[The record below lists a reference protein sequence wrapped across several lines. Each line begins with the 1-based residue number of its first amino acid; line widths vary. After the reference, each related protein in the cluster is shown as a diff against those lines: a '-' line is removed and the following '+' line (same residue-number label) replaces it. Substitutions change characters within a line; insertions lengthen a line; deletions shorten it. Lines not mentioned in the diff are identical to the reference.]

1 MSDRPRMLIYG
12 ANGYTGRLIVQ
23 HVVALGMQPVLAGR
37 NIEEIPSLA
46 QEVGLEWRVVDLSDP
61 NKLDEVLEGV
71 TVVIH
76 CAGPFSRTYL
86 PMAAACIRSKVHY
99 LDITG
104 EIVAFEGLKAMHE
117 KAKKAGVMLMPGVGF
132 DVVPTDSLAAHL
144 KRRLPDAT
152 RLTLGFMGLGSISH
166 GTATT
171 MVENLHQ
178 GSVVRENGAFK
189 RIRSCERVKTIDFGL
204 GPKLSMAIP
213 WGDVSTAH
221 HTTGIT
227 NIEVYTPIPK
237 GMRPLLRASG
247 YMGWLLGAK
256 PLQSLLKTLIDNQP
270 AGPDQETRDKG
281 SSYIYGEV
289 SNDSGEVAISRMV
302 TPEGYNLTVLA
313 AVAIADRVM
322 RGGFEAGY
330 QTPAG
335 LYGPD
340 MILEID
346 GVKRFDVS

>member
-1 MSDRPRMLIYG
+1 MSDRPRLLIYG
-12 ANGYTGRLIVQ
+12 ANGYTGRLIVE
-23 HVVALGMQPVLAGR
+23 HVVALGMKPVLAGR
-37 NIEEIPSLA
+37 NVEEIPSLA
-46 QEVGLEWRVVDLSDP
+46 QSVGLEWRVVDLSDP
-61 NKLDEVLEGV
+61 NKLDDVLQDMA
-71 TVVIH
+71 VVIH

-86 PMAAACIRSKVHY
+86 PMAAACIRSNVHY

-144 KRRLPDAT
+144 KSRMPDAT

-171 MVENLHQ
+171 MVENLHE
-178 GSVVRENGAFK
+178 GSVVRENGRFK
-189 RIRSCERVKTIDFGL
+189 RIRMCERVRTLDYGL
-204 GPKLSMAIP
+204 GHRLSMAIP

-221 HTTGIT
+221 HTTGIG

-237 GMRPLLRASG
+237 GMRYAVRASG
-247 YMGWLLGAK
+247 YMGWLLGASPTQK
-256 PLQSLLKTLIDNQP
+256 ILKTLIDHRP
-270 AGPDQETRDKG
+270 SGPDAETRDKG
-281 SSYIYGEV
+281 GSWVFGEV
-289 SNDSGEVAISRMV
+289 TNDSGEVAISRMI
-302 TPEGYNLTVLA
+302 TPDGYSLTVSA
-313 AVAIADRVM
+313 SVAVADRVM
-322 RGGFEAGY
+322 RGSFEPGY

-340 MILEID
+340 MVLELD
-346 GVKRFDVS
+346 GVKRFDIS

>member
-1 MSDRPRMLIYG
+1 MLIYG
-12 ANGYTGRLIVQ
+12 ANGYTGRLIVD
-23 HVVALGMQPVLAGR
+23 HVVALGMKPVLAGR

-46 QEVGLEWRVVDLSDP
+46 QSVGLEWRVVDLADP
-61 NKLDEVLEGV
+61 NKLDEVLEGI

-104 EIVAFEGLKAMHE
+104 EIAAFEGLQRMSDKAR
-117 KAKKAGVMLMPGVGF
+117 KAGVMLMPGVGF
-132 DVVPTDSLAAHL
+132 DIVPTDSLAAHL
-144 KRRLPDAT
+144 KGRMPDAT
-152 RLTLGFMGLGSISH
+152 RLTLGFMGLGSVSH

-171 MVENLHQ
+171 MVENLHR
-178 GSVVRENGAFK
+178 GSLVREKGVLK
-189 RIRSCERVKTIDFGL
+189 PIRSCERVRVIDFGL
-204 GPKLSMAIP
+204 GPKESMAIP
-213 WGDVSTAH
+213 WGDISTAY
-221 HTTGIT
+221 HTTGIE

-237 GMRPLLRASG
+237 GARYLLRASG

-256 PLQSLLKTLIDNQP
+256 PTQKILKSLVDNRP
-270 AGPDQETRDKG
+270 AGPDQVTRDQGG
-281 SSYIYGEV
+281 SWIYGEV
-289 SNDSGEVAISRMV
+289 VNDSGEVAISRMV
-302 TPEGYNLTVLA
+302 TPDGYSLTVLA

-322 RGGFEAGY
+322 RGGFESGF

-340 MILEID
+340 MVLEIN